1 LESEDPKKI
10 RDIQASGTSQYLMN
24 ETVLD
29 TVTGNRFAKAMQ
41 SEFFEMRLRTE
52 LARYFFSVFLEK
64 Q

>member
-1 LESEDPKKI
+1 LESADPTKI

-29 TVTGNRFAKAMQ
+29 TVTENRFAGAMQ
-41 SEFFEMRLRTE
+41 SEFFGMRLRSCRR
-52 LARYFFSVFLEK
+52 RYFSSDFPEL